1 MWAGKWAGP
10 RVLRSHN
17 QLFWT
22 FYILIRGS
30 AGGSN
35 KQRGDLQR
43 RKKNR
48 KEESRGQKSCR
59 CYDLRSS
66 VSYFYTKPF
75 FYEESLLFFYYGVLS
90 TSLEDY
96 LKLCFKNCP
105 FYCVSH
111 LVYNL
116 NNIAKAGKLFFT
128 IIFNR
133 ILFIVLF
140 ALELQCIPHPQIYT
154 SKY

>member
-1 MWAGKWAGP
+1 M
-10 RVLRSHN
+10 
-17 QLFWT
+17 
-22 FYILIRGS
+22 
-30 AGGSN
+30 
-35 KQRGDLQR
+35 
-43 RKKNR
+43 
-48 KEESRGQKSCR
+48 
-59 CYDLRSS
+59 
-66 VSYFYTKPF
+66 SYFYTKPF

-116 NNIAKAGKLFFT
+116 NNIAKAGKLFVTF
-128 IIFNR
+128 ILNR

-140 ALELQCIPHPQIYT
+140 ALEPHFSPNAVLIRRYT
-154 SKY
+154 RQNISHHTVNHVGLRRFSTTITRCALSLWVSPPLLLLLGH

>member
-1 MWAGKWAGP
+1 M
-10 RVLRSHN
+10 
-17 QLFWT
+17 
-22 FYILIRGS
+22 
-30 AGGSN
+30 
-35 KQRGDLQR
+35 
-43 RKKNR
+43 
-48 KEESRGQKSCR
+48 
-59 CYDLRSS
+59 
-66 VSYFYTKPF
+66 SYFYTKPF

-128 IIFNR
+128 FIFSR

-140 ALELQCIPHPQIYT
+140 ALELHFSPLYSSSANIHVKISHHT
-154 SKY
+154 VNHVELRRFSTAIS

>member
-1 MWAGKWAGP
+1 M
-10 RVLRSHN
+10 
-17 QLFWT
+17 
-22 FYILIRGS
+22 
-30 AGGSN
+30 
-35 KQRGDLQR
+35 
-43 RKKNR
+43 
-48 KEESRGQKSCR
+48 
-59 CYDLRSS
+59 
-66 VSYFYTKPF
+66 SYFYTKPF

-128 IIFNR
+128 VILNR

-140 ALELQCIPHPQIYT
+140 ALELLCPRAAFLSNAFLIRRYT
-154 SKY
+154 RQNIIHHTVNPVELRRFSTIIS